1 MSELTSAEMPLPV
14 SEAALSAGELRMSLP
29 DTLLEGRDYVVIL
42 EKVGDGVLSVSEP
55 FWISSIEPEP
65 TEISDSLFDD
75 DDDARGQIVLRASE
89 ET

>member
-1 MSELTSAEMPLPV
+1 MPLPV

-29 DTLLEGRDYVVIL
+29 DTLPEGRDYVVIL

-65 TEISDSLFDD
+65 TEISESLFDD
-75 DDDARGQIVLRASE
+75 EADGDARGQIVLRASE
-89 ET
+89 EA